1 MEEFAV
7 GYSHLFSSGVQRN
20 DRHSI
25 EGYGSGLIHA
35 YRLKG
40 TERFDSVEVANEH
53 VVFPHSSYA
62 ERKCCCCNR
71 RKSFRNSSDSEGN

>member
-25 EGYGSGLIHA
+25 EGYGSGFIHA

-53 VVFPHSSYA
+53 VVVSAFFVCRAKVLLLQP
-62 ERKCCCCNR
+62 
-71 RKSFRNSSDSEGN
+71 